1 MSVEIVEQQKL
12 ILKRFLEVA
21 YGLSDA
27 DVEMFLR
34 ILRTHEGKDV
44 DSIAKE
50 LNISKSRASLI
61 LKKLNDAGLV
71 EKQKV
76 SQSKG
81 GRPKYIYYINKQEL
95 KDKLNK
101 RVEELCKN
109 LADMLKAL

>member
-1 MSVEIVEQQKL
+1 MSMELVEQQKL

-34 ILRTHEGKDV
+34 ILRTQEGKDV
-44 DSIAKE
+44 DSISKE

-61 LKKLNDAGLV
+61 LKKLNDAGLID
-71 EKQKV
+71 KQKM

-81 GRPKYIYYINKQEL
+81 GRPKYVYFVNKAEL
-95 KDKLNK
+95 KEKLTK
-101 RVEELCKN
+101 RADELCKT
-109 LADMLKAL
+109 LAEMLKTL

>member
-1 MSVEIVEQQKL
+1 MSVELVEQQKL

-34 ILRTHEGKDV
+34 ILKTQEGKDV
-44 DSIAKE
+44 DTISKE

-61 LKKLNDAGLV
+61 LKKLNDAGLI
-71 EKQKV
+71 EKQKM

-81 GRPKYIYYINKQEL
+81 GRPKYVYYVNKSEL
-95 KDKLNK
+95 KDKLS
-101 RVEELCKN
+101 RRADELCKS
-109 LADMLKAL
+109 LADMLKSL